1 MSETYNV
8 RERSFIKMPEVKCC
22 VACGQPLPSDVKPM
36 NNHMNRYISEAG
48 RVSVLNSNED
58 ILKIKQGETVVPL
71 YKVTG
76 KDAKTGKEFSSFMQ
90 ETVPTIVPKP
100 TTPTSTTK

>member
-22 VACGQPLPSDVKPM
+22 TACGQPLPSDVKPM
-36 NNHMNRYISEAG
+36 SNHMNKYMSIEG
-48 RVSVLNSNED
+48 RVVIQNSNED
-58 ILKIKQGETVVPL
+58 VLTIKQGETSVSL

-76 KDAKTGKEFSSFMQ
+76 KDSKTGKDVSSFMPAPTPIV
-90 ETVPTIVPKP
+90 TVPPAP
-100 TTPTSTTK
+100 TR